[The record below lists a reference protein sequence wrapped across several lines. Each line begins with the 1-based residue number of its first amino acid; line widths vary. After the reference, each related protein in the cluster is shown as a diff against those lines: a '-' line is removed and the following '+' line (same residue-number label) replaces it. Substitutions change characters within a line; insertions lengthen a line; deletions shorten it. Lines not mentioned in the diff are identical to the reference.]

1 MNQTFAD
8 IVVEKVTP
16 KNRFLDEL
24 SKITP
29 WDKIRE
35 LLELKIQR
43 SNKGR
48 PSYDLILLFKMLL
61 IKTFFSLSDQE
72 TEFHCVDRLSYR
84 KFLDRSIDESIPDAT
99 TMEDFRH
106 ELENLDLFDELLEI
120 TLDSCRKLGYE
131 LKRGSL
137 VDATFIRGNTTPK
150 ANPEDQSDPD
160 ATFGHK
166 GHGYSGHANTDEETK
181 MIKKIHTTTAS
192 VPDLDGLEGTLREDD
207 EEAFTDRGYDCEKN
221 WKLLEY
227 LGIEPAIMKKKK
239 PGEELPLFDQLRN
252 AAIAKRRQRV
262 EHVFATW
269 KNIFRFVRTSY
280 RGLKKVTGQIK
291 TVAFAYNLRR
301 LMYLKRG
308 YALR

>member
-1 MNQTFAD
+1 MSQTFAD

-24 SKITP
+24 NKITP

-35 LLELKIQR
+35 LLESKIRR

-48 PSYDLILLFKMLL
+48 PPYDLILLYKMLL

-84 KFLDRSIDESIPDAT
+84 KFLNRTIDESIPDAT

-106 ELENLDLFDELLEI
+106 ELEEFDLFDELLEI
-120 TLDSCRKLGYE
+120 TLESCRKLGYE
-131 LKRGSL
+131 LRRGSL
-137 VDATFIRGNTTPK
+137 IDATFIRGNCTPK
-150 ANPEDQSDPD
+150 ASPEGQSDPD

-181 MIKKIHTTTAS
+181 MVKKIHTTTAS
-192 VPDLDGLEGTLREDD
+192 IPDMDGLEGAVRKDD
-207 EEAFTDRGYDCEKN
+207 EEVYTDRGYDCKKN
-221 WKLLEY
+221 WEMLESF
-227 LGIEPAIMKKKK
+227 GIEPAIMKKKK
-239 PGEELPLFDQLRN
+239 PGEELSLFDQLRN
-252 AAIAKRRQRV
+252 AAIAPVRQRV

-269 KNIFRFVRTSY
+269 KNVFKFVRTSY
-280 RGLKKVTGQIK
+280 RGLKKVAGQIK

-308 YALR
+308 YSLR

>member
-24 SKITP
+24 NKITP
-29 WDKIRE
+29 WEKIRK
-35 LLELKIQR
+35 LLELKIKR

-48 PSYDLILLFKMLL
+48 PPYDLILLFKMLL

-84 KFLDRSIDESIPDAT
+84 KFLNRSIDESIPDAT
-99 TMEDFRH
+99 TLEDFRH
-106 ELENLDLFDELLEI
+106 DLENINLFDELLEI
-120 TLDSCRKLGYE
+120 TLESCKKLGYE

-137 VDATFIRGNTTPK
+137 VDATFIRSNCTPRS
-150 ANPEDQSDPD
+150 NPEKQSDKD

-181 MIKKIHTTTAS
+181 MIKKIHVTTS
-192 VPDLDGLEGTLREDD
+192 RIPDLDGLEGAITESD
-207 EEAFTDRGYDCEKN
+207 EELFADRGYDCDKN
-221 WKLLEY
+221 TKLLERK
-227 LGIEPAIMKKKK
+227 GIEPAIMKKKK

-252 AAIAKRRQRV
+252 ASIASIRQRV

-269 KNIFRFVRTSY
+269 KNVFRFIRTSY
-280 RGLKKVTGQIK
+280 RGLEKVTGQIK
-291 TVAFAYNLRR
+291 TVAIAYNLRR

-308 YALR
+308 YSLR